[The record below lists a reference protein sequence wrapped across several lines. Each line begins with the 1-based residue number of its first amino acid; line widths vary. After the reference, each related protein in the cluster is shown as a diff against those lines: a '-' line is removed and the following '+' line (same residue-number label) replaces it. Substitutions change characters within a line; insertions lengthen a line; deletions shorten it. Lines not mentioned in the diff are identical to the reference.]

1 MPRRALLHD
10 RESWWDCMGGG
21 HAAPEAETLVVMEP
35 VEEIPAD
42 EPGDGGELQELCV
55 QPRHRLTCVCVRGG
69 GFAEGVCWVM
79 QVSHLDAPSQCL
91 TAN

>member
-1 MPRRALLHD
+1 
-10 RESWWDCMGGG
+10 MGGG

-79 QVSHLDAPSQCL
+79 QVLVRWGYPNRGFLGRSWAVLF
-91 TAN
+91 

>member
-1 MPRRALLHD
+1 
-10 RESWWDCMGGG
+10 MGGG

-42 EPGDGGELQELCV
+42 EPGDGGELQELCA
-55 QPRHRLTCVCVRGG
+55 QPRHRLACVCVRGG

-79 QVSHLDAPSQCL
+79 QGFIDGFFASEWPVNQGRQGA
-91 TAN
+91 TRN